1 MTKAPSGKSP
11 AGETPVRYPETDPV
25 AFKVLNE
32 IGIIAQLSRVE
43 LERAAGD
50 TLSSAG
56 FGVLNH
62 LARLPGVWAPAR
74 LARAF
79 QVTKGAMTNT
89 LQRLEALGYVKIVGD
104 PDDGRAKH
112 VTITAKGLRARDT
125 ALARLTPA
133 LEDLTKTIGRD
144 ALAALLPG
152 LARLRATLD
161 AARDTDR

>member
-1 MTKAPSGKSP
+1 MTKTTT
-11 AGETPVRYPETDPV
+11 TPLRYVETDPL

-43 LERAAGD
+43 LERAAGE
-50 TLSSAG
+50 TLSGAG

-89 LQRLEALGYVKIVGD
+89 LQRLEAEGYVKIVDD
-104 PDDGRAKH
+104 PEDGRAKH
-112 VTITAKGLRARDT
+112 VTITPKGLKARDAT
-125 ALARLTPA
+125 LARLAP
-133 LEDLTKTIGRD
+133 LMKDLTQAVGADTFK
-144 ALAALLPG
+144 ALLPG
-152 LARLRATLD
+152 LARLRSVLD
-161 AARDTDR
+161 AARDA

>member
-1 MTKAPSGKSP
+1 MTKATVD
-11 AGETPVRYPETDPV
+11 ATPVRYPETDPL

-50 TLSSAG
+50 TLSGAG
-56 FGVLNH
+56 FSVLNH

-89 LQRLEALGYVKIVGD
+89 LQRLDTLGYVKIVGD
-104 PDDGRAKH
+104 PDDGRAKQ
-112 VTITAKGLRARDT
+112 VTITAKGLKARDA
-125 ALARLTPA
+125 ALARLAPA
-133 LEDLTKTIGRD
+133 LTDLTKTMGAD
-144 ALAALLPG
+144 ALAALLPR

-161 AARDTDR
+161 AARDGDR